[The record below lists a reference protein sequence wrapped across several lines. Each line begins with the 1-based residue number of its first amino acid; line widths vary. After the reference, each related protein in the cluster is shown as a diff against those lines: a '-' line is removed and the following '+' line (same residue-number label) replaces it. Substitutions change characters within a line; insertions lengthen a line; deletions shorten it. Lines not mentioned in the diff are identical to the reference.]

1 MYIKIRLILDL
12 HLLKTKIFLRN
23 FEATINT
30 PNTSTISVHDDLTA
44 KNELEQ
50 ILTRNESTI
59 KLKQNEVISLT
70 EYIDMNKNR
79 LAGQDHYQQVYNHNV
94 LMINSILDM
103 ILLDLLLLEKDMLI
117 KMVGWNI

>member
-1 MYIKIRLILDL
+1 MDNIELPTNKMAIKLNLIMYIKIRLILDL

-23 FEATINT
+23 FEAAINT

-59 KLKQNEVISLT
+59 KLK
-70 EYIDMNKNR
+70 
-79 LAGQDHYQQVYNHNV
+79 
-94 LMINSILDM
+94 
-103 ILLDLLLLEKDMLI
+103 
-117 KMVGWNI
+117 

>member
-1 MYIKIRLILDL
+1 MYIKIGMILDL
-12 HLLKTKIFLRN
+12 HLLKTKFFLRN
-23 FEATINT
+23 FEAAINT

-50 ILTRNESTI
+50 ILTQNESTI

-117 KMVGWNI
+117 KMLGWNI